1 MPTLLLSRSTPITLA
16 EAERLPVGA
25 RVDNGPGGG
34 LVALEVPGRDL
45 GALLQ
50 AAAALARAVPDAVLT
65 AQGLPDLAAP
75 VAPALPAPLAQG
87 LAAQSGSAP
96 AAPADA
102 DPWALLDAGQV
113 DAAMGAFARDGL
125 DPAGRER
132 VRQLFQSTDPSQVAR
147 ACQVATAASW
157 RSFVTSIRRV
167 LDHGDTRVR
176 VAAVRAV
183 GALAGPSMQG
193 AVEKM
198 RNDPSPDVQQA
209 AREAVAAIEGRQG

>member
-1 MPTLLLSRSTPITLA
+1 MPTLLLSRSAPITLA

-34 LVALEVPGRDL
+34 QVALELPGRDL
-45 GALLQ
+45 AALLQ

-75 VAPALPAPLAQG
+75 VAPALPAPAEQT
-87 LAAQSGSAP
+87 A
-96 AAPADA
+96 AAPDA
-102 DPWALLDAGQV
+102 VDAWALLGAGQV
-113 DAAMGAFARDGL
+113 DAALLAFARDGL

-132 VRQLFQSTDPSQVAR
+132 VRQLFQSTAPEQVAV
-147 ACQVATAASW
+147 ACRIATAAGW

-176 VAAVRAV
+176 VAAVQAV

-193 AVEKM
+193 AAEKM
-198 RNDPSPDVQQA
+198 RNDPSPDVRQA
-209 AREAVAAIEGRQG
+209 AVAAVAAIEGRQG

>member
-45 GALLQ
+45 GAMLQ

-65 AQGLPDLAAP
+65 AQGLPDLAAL
-75 VAPALPAPLAQG
+75 VAPALPAPMAQT
-87 LAAQSGSAP
+87 AAAPDGS
-96 AAPADA
+96 APADA
-102 DPWALLDAGQV
+102 DPWALLEAGQV
-113 DAAMGAFARDGL
+113 EAAMGAFARDGL

>member
-1 MPTLLLSRSTPITLA
+1 MPTLLLSRSAPITLA

-34 LVALEVPGRDL
+34 QVALELPGRDL
-45 GALLQ
+45 AALLQ

-75 VAPALPAPLAQG
+75 VAPALPAPVAPTAAAQG
-87 LAAQSGSAP
+87 G

-113 DAAMGAFARDGL
+113 DAALLAFAREGL

-132 VRQLFQSTDPSQVAR
+132 VRQLFQSTAPEQVAV
-147 ACQVATAASW
+147 ACRIATAAGW

-176 VAAVRAV
+176 VAAVQAV

-193 AVEKM
+193 AAEKM
-198 RNDPSPDVQQA
+198 RNDPSPDVRQA
-209 AREAVAAIEGRQG
+209 AVAAVAAIEGRQG